1 MSDCLKTRKPLP
13 GKGFRYLML
22 FLFIVDY
29 RPLLPNTKLR
39 EDRSQDL
46 FNPNLPRDACQR
58 AYALAQMKRQQIA
71 G

>member
-1 MSDCLKTRKPLP
+1 MSDCLKTQKPLP

-39 EDRSQDL
+39 EYRSKNL
-46 FNPNLPRDACQR
+46 INANLPSNT
-58 AYALAQMKRQQIA
+58 